1 MEDEHIFISKS
12 QFIKGLQC
20 LKYLYLFK
28 YNPELKD
35 ETPESKEAIYQSGI
49 DIGILAQSLLP
60 DGISIPY
67 DDVSFDEQMKL
78 TFDAIKAGCGAIYEA
93 TFFKDNLFAKVDILS
108 REKGGWAINE
118 VKGSTQAKDVHYN
131 DIAFQYHVLN
141 SMGITVKKA
150 NVVHINNE
158 YERVGELEL
167 DKLFV
172 IENITEDVKSMQEEI
187 KKNISQQR
195 ELTEGNIPDIDI
207 GDHCSDPYE
216 CEFAGHCWKHI
227 PDPSVFSI
235 RGRGVGALEF
245 YKRGI
250 INLEDIPQNDIPAHA
265 QRQVKAYLEKGTYI
279 DKKSIKEFLGTIWYP
294 IAFLDFETFMSAVPP
309 FDYVKPY
316 EQIPFQYSLHVQKDK
331 NEELEHYKYL
341 AEPNIDPR
349 KTLIEK
355 LISEIPK
362 GSCVVAYNMAFE
374 KRILNRLAE
383 VFPQH
388 EKAICRITDN
398 MMDLMVPFKN
408 QAFYSWQMMG
418 SYSLKAVLPVL
429 VPELS
434 YDELEVGDGG
444 MAMDAYFKMC
454 NSNKEEEINNI
465 RRALFE
471 YCHLDTLAMVKLLDR
486 LREMVELP

>member
-1 MEDEHIFISKS
+1 MKDEHIFLSKS

-20 LKYLYLFK
+20 LQYLYLFK
-28 YNPELKD
+28 YHPELKD
-35 ETPESKEAIYQSGI
+35 ETPESKEATYQSGI
-49 DIGILAQSLLP
+49 DIGILAQSLFP
-60 DGISIPY
+60 DGIAIPY
-67 DDVSFDEQMKL
+67 DDVLYEEQMRL
-78 TFDAIKAGCGAIYEA
+78 TFDAIKAGRSAIYEA
-93 TFFKDNLFAKVDILS
+93 TFFKDNLFVKVDILS
-108 REKGGWAINE
+108 RERGGWAINE

-141 SMGITVKKA
+141 SMDITIKKA

-172 IENITEDVKSMQEEI
+172 IEDITKDVKSIQKEI
-187 KKNISQQR
+187 KRSISLQR
-195 ELTEGNIPDIDI
+195 ELMEGNSPAIDI

-216 CEFAGHCWKHI
+216 CEFTGHCWKHI

-235 RGRGVGALEF
+235 RGRGVGALDF

-250 INLEDIPQNDIPAHA
+250 INLEDVPQTDLPEHA
-265 QRQVKAYLEKGTYI
+265 QLQVKAYLEKGTYI
-279 DKKSIKEFLGTIWYP
+279 DKKPIKEFLDSIWYP
-294 IAFLDFETFMSAVPP
+294 IALLDFETFMAAVPP
-309 FDYVKPY
+309 FDHVKPY
-316 EQIPFQYSLHVQKDK
+316 EQIPFQYSLYVQKAK
-331 NEELEHYKYL
+331 NKELEHYKYL
-341 AEPNIDPR
+341 ANPNIDPR

-362 GSCVVAYNMAFE
+362 GSCVLAYNMAFE
-374 KRILNRLAE
+374 KRILNRLME

-388 EKAICRITDN
+388 EKAISRITDN

-429 VPELS
+429 VSELS
-434 YDELEVGDGG
+434 YDDLAIGDGG
-444 MAMDAYFKMC
+444 MAMDAYAKMC
-454 NSNKEEEINNI
+454 NSNNEEEINNI
-465 RRALFE
+465 RLALLE

-486 LREMVELP
+486 LRELVER